1 MVSRNERKRGS
12 KITTNSQLWLWKRN
26 ALYAVQDLQQ
36 TEQCEVCVCVWEC
49 VCVCVCS
56 PVFITEAWD
65 LLSLQENMFLQPV
78 SEEWVL
84 EQLDLQATR
93 LV

>member
-1 MVSRNERKRGS
+1 MRGKGALKLPQIHSYGSENEMPFTQYKTCS
-12 KITTNSQLWLWKRN
+12 KPNNVR
-26 ALYAVQDLQQ
+26 
-36 TEQCEVCVCVWEC
+36 CVCVWEC

>member
-1 MVSRNERKRGS
+1 MREKGGS
-12 KITTNSQLWLWKRN
+12 KIPLKFTVM
-26 ALYAVQDLQQ
+26 ALKNQAPFTCSKPTIVK
-36 TEQCEVCVCVWEC
+36 CVFVC
-49 VCVCVCS
+49 VCVCVCL

-78 SEEWVL
+78 SEERVL

>member
-1 MVSRNERKRGS
+1 MDQEMKCLYTASVLQHS
-12 KITTNSQLWLWKRN
+12 KMDSP
-26 ALYAVQDLQQ
+26 
-36 TEQCEVCVCVWEC
+36 EPSFEVH
-49 VCVCVCS
+49 VCS
-56 PVFITEAWD
+56 PVFITEARD

-78 SEEWVL
+78 SEERVL